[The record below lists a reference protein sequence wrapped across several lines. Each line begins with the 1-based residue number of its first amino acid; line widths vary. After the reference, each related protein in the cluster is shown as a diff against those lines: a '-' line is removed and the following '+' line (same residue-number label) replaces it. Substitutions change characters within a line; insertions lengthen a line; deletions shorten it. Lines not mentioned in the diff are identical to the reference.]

1 MRVSH
6 VATRWRQGRAFP
18 GQSRDYLR
26 LQQDGKAPLGAEPG
40 FHSGW
45 SARTVRLRVWTRCN
59 STDTHTALQ
68 RMLGAFSSLRPA
80 AWPLLVPRNS
90 PEGRQQTALSFL
102 GPRTQSGGAGARGL
116 SICISEGS

>member
-1 MRVSH
+1 MLVSR

-18 GQSRDYLR
+18 GQSRDYLP
-26 LQQDGKAPLGAEPG
+26 LQLDGKAPPGAEPG

-45 SARTVRLRVWTRCN
+45 SARTVGLWVWTRFN

-68 RMLGAFSSLRPA
+68 RMLGASSSLRPA
-80 AWPLLVPRNS
+80 AWPSLVPRNS

-102 GPRTQSGGAGARGL
+102 GHRTQGSGAGARGL